1 MREVIAKNR
10 GAHVARKRNHSCVN
24 FSGKTLALAL
34 KHMIAL
40 AAPVLESEARG
51 SQRKRS
57 GGAVQCVFMRVY
69 ACLCVYA

>member
-57 GGAVQCVFMRVY
+57 GGAVHPVRAY